1 MVDDGIYIDASPLK
15 GLGENFDK
23 LRASVSD
30 LRPLFEQF
38 AADFYKDSKRHFRL
52 SGPGKY
58 TDLSPEYARRKQ
70 AKWGFEYPILVASG
84 RLSSSLMARGAV
96 DSICVIGKD
105 HFIIGTSTPYAVY
118 HHSEMPIKKQQS
130 RSEQKPKAHRRVIPR
145 RPLWF
150 FGETNAPMRDRWYR
164 LITVYL
170 DKATE
175 DAFK

>member
-118 HHSEMPIKKQQS
+118 HHSEMP
-130 RSEQKPKAHRRVIPR
+130 RRVIPR